1 MRRRYAAS
9 LCDVAMR
16 RFGPRKQFQWMASFA
31 GIGSHGKHDFVVFGK
46 HSTRKSWLAGTGHFV
61 PTPV

>member
-1 MRRRYAAS
+1 
-9 LCDVAMR
+9 MR